1 MTTMDTKHTETPVQ
15 SGHTKKKSAH
25 NRRNSQSFF
34 ALFLNNL
41 KSDKLALFGVVL
53 LIFFIFVGIFS
64 ESLAPHGPRDRHY
77 TEDRQIKRLESPS
90 AAHPF
95 GTTDVGRDIFSQVIL
110 GTRTALLVGFLA
122 ALLVTFVGSVLGII
136 SGYFGGIVDTVL
148 MRIVDFF
155 YAIPFIPFVIVL
167 AAVLKPSIWN
177 VILAVSLL
185 SWRTVAR
192 IVRSQVL
199 SISKRPYIKAARVAG
214 AGHKRIMFKYIL
226 PNVVPLV
233 LLEMAFMVNW
243 AIMAEA
249 SIAFLGFGDPN
260 LTSWGQI
267 LHINFVSGYSRVA
280 WWWTVPPGLAIVL
293 LLVSIFFVARSLE
306 AVVDP
311 RLRKR

>member
-1 MTTMDTKHTETPVQ
+1 METKHTQRP
-15 SGHTKKKSAH
+15 SRKRIIRKDGGH

-34 ALFLNNL
+34 SLFLTNL

-64 ESLAPHGPRDRHY
+64 ETLAPHGPRDRHY
-77 TEDRQIKRLESPS
+77 TEERQIKRLEPPS
-90 AAHPF
+90 MAHPF

-199 SISKRPYIKAARVAG
+199 SISRRPYIKAARVAG

-267 LHINFVSGYSRVA
+267 LHINFVSGYSRIA

>member
-1 MTTMDTKHTETPVQ
+1 MNARSRRSGNRQ
-15 SGHTKKKSAH
+15 S
-25 NRRNSQSFF
+25 
-34 ALFLNNL
+34 LFYIFWSNL
-41 KSDKLALFGVVL
+41 KRDRLALFGVIL
-53 LIFFIFVGIFS
+53 LLFFVFVGVFA

-77 TEDRQIKRLESPS
+77 DAEGTIRRLEQPS
-90 AAHPF
+90 WQYPF

-110 GTRTALLVGFLA
+110 GTRTALTVGFLA
-122 ALLVTFVGSVLGII
+122 ALLVTLVGSVIGII
-136 SGYFGGIVDTVL
+136 AGYFGGWIDTVL

-167 AAVLKPSIWN
+167 SAILQPSMWN
-177 VILAVSLL
+177 IILAVSLL

-199 SISKRPYIKAARVAG
+199 SIAQRPYIKAARVAG
-214 AGHKRIMFKYIL
+214 AGHLRIMARYIL
-226 PNVVPLV
+226 PNVIPLV

-249 SIAFLGFGDPN
+249 SVAFLGFGDPRV
-260 LTSWGQI
+260 TSWGQI
-267 LHINFVSGYSRVA
+267 LHINFVSGYSRLA
-280 WWWTVPPGLAIVL
+280 WWWTAPPGLAIVL
-293 LLVSIFFVARSLE
+293 LLLSIFFVARSLE

>member
-1 MTTMDTKHTETPVQ
+1 MNARSRRSGNRQ
-15 SGHTKKKSAH
+15 S
-25 NRRNSQSFF
+25 
-34 ALFLNNL
+34 LFNIFWSNL
-41 KSDKLALFGVVL
+41 KRDRLALFGVIL
-53 LIFFIFVGIFS
+53 LLFFVFVGVFA

-77 TEDRQIKRLESPS
+77 DAEGTIRRLEQPS
-90 AAHPF
+90 WQYPF

-110 GTRTALLVGFLA
+110 GTRTALTVGFLA
-122 ALLVTFVGSVLGII
+122 ALLVTLVGSVIGII
-136 SGYFGGIVDTVL
+136 AGYFGGWIDTVL

-167 AAVLKPSIWN
+167 SAILQPSMWN
-177 VILAVSLL
+177 IILAVSLL

-199 SISKRPYIKAARVAG
+199 SIAQRPYIKAARVAG
-214 AGHKRIMFKYIL
+214 AGHLRIMARYIL
-226 PNVVPLV
+226 PNVIPLV

-249 SIAFLGFGDPN
+249 SVAFLGFGDPRV
-260 LTSWGQI
+260 TSWGQI
-267 LHINFVSGYSRVA
+267 LHINFVSGYSRLA
-280 WWWTVPPGLAIVL
+280 WWWTAPPGLAIVL
-293 LLVSIFFVARSLE
+293 LLLSIFFVARSLE